1 MSTANIDFAN
11 EIVKFDRIL
20 RPYATN
26 LTKNKEETEDLL
38 QDTYYRA
45 IANKEKF
52 VEGTNIKAW
61 LFTIMKNIF
70 INNYRRN
77 QKRGVVLDNSENG
90 TFLENVCKDVVKN
103 EGDRAFMREHIKK
116 AIEGVSK
123 DFTEPFLMYFEGFK
137 YQEIAEQLDLPLGT
151 VKSRIF
157 FARKEIQSRLK
168 KMGIENSSAN

>member
-1 MSTANIDFAN
+1 MNATAIDFTK
-11 EIVKFDRIL
+11 EIYKFDQIL

-26 LTKNKEETEDLL
+26 LTKSKEETEDLI
-38 QDTYYRA
+38 QDTFYRA
-45 IANKEKF
+45 IANREKF
-52 VEGTNIKAW
+52 ADGTNIKAW

-77 QKRGVVLDNSENG
+77 LKRGVVLDKSENG

-103 EGDRAFMREHIKK
+103 EGDRSFVRENIKK

-123 DFTEPFLMYFEGFK
+123 DFTEPFMMYFEGFK

-157 FARKEIQSRLK
+157 FARKEIQKRLK
-168 KMGIENSSAN
+168 SMGIEHSSN